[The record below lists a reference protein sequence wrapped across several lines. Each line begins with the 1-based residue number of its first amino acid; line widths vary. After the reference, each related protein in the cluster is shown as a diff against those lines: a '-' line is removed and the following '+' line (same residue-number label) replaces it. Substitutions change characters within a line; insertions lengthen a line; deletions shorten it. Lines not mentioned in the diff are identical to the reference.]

1 MAADTV
7 VKELR
12 ELKYDPILYP
22 NGFVGFKYTIPHGRF
37 RNQEVEIVLEV
48 KQFPDIPPSGPYIKP
63 YLLPITGNAG
73 THPFGGIHQRNKPS
87 VEFQY
92 WSRPF
97 PEWDKTDKNMQ
108 VYLAFLRT
116 LFDFE

>member
-73 THPFGGIHQRNKPS
+73 THPFGGIHQRNIPS